1 MKGDLI
7 LNRCNAYSA
16 TGYLYADITTKDRP
30 VLATNIEA
38 GAIGEIPADRKGG
51 IIVFPQ
57 GVDDIQLITD
67 KLDRVCWTAGRFL
80 KGLHV
85 NSNGKV
91 YSKDSLS
98 VEITGVSDDVL
109 IKLCRE
115 LCRALGQETAMV
127 KLYSERNK
135 IIFPN
140 TSPERF

>member
-1 MKGDLI
+1 MRKDLN
-7 LNRCNAYSA
+7 LNRLNAYSA
-16 TGYLYADITTKDRP
+16 TGYLYAAITTKDRP

-38 GAIGEIPADRKGG
+38 VAIGEVPVDRKGG
-51 IIVFPQ
+51 IIIFPQ

-115 LCRALGQETAMV
+115 LCRALGQETALIKM
-127 KLYSERNK
+127 YSERNRIVVYK
-135 IIFPN
+135 D
-140 TSPERF
+140 

>member
-1 MKGDLI
+1 
-7 LNRCNAYSA
+7 
-16 TGYLYADITTKDRP
+16 
-30 VLATNIEA
+30 
-38 GAIGEIPADRKGG
+38 KGG

-57 GVDDIQLITD
+57 GVEDLQLIAD

-91 YSKDSLS
+91 YSEDSLS
-98 VEITGVSDDVL
+98 VEITGVSDDAL
-109 IKLCRE
+109 IKICKE

-135 IIFPN
+135 IIFPD
-140 TSPERF
+140 TSPKNF